1 MARLL
6 FIIIG
11 TLLLFGCSK
20 GNNPSSQTGFSITG
34 KWYVKADTSRSYVSG
49 LLSSTYVIVGINSPY
64 YQFNSDGTGSAKN
77 NISTPDAILNFTFIL
92 SDKKIT
98 FNYPQQPANGLSYAY
113 NITGVIEKESSN
125 SFVIL
130 FDSNSGVNEYK
141 EVLYLNK

>member
-1 MARLL
+1 
-6 FIIIG
+6 
-11 TLLLFGCSK
+11 
-20 GNNPSSQTGFSITG
+20 
-34 KWYVKADTSRSYVSG
+34 
-49 LLSSTYVIVGINSPY
+49 VGINSPY
-64 YQFNSDGTGSAKN
+64 YQFNSDGTRSAKN